1 MPDGLSLDEQRKFE
15 LRQTWV
21 AMLQMV
27 PLLSKEKAIAL
38 VSNREYSSVKRVYDL
53 LTNPEEPEKKRM
65 TLLQTSFGKT
75 KGGTI
80 RNEAKLSTHIYKMM
94 TTKDPEAL
102 VQEE

>member
-1 MPDGLSLDEQRKFE
+1 MPDGLTPDEQHKFE

-27 PLLSKEKAIAL
+27 PMLSKEKAIAL
-38 VSNREYSSVKRVYDL
+38 VSNNGFSSLKRVYSL
-53 LTNPEEPEKKRM
+53 LTNPDEPEKKRM
-65 TLLQTSFGKT
+65 TLLQASFGKT
-75 KGGTI
+75 KGGAV